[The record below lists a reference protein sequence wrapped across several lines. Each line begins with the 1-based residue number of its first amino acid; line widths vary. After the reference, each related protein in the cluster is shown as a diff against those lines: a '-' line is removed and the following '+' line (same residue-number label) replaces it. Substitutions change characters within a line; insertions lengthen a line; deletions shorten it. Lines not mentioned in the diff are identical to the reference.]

1 MNLRPV
7 DSLPVL
13 RVLAFAALACCAVL
27 ASAHVAMASP
37 QATQRPA
44 ALDPARLPGEL
55 SSLTPEEVNRI
66 ARMSPMA
73 GFPADPTN
81 RLADDER
88 AAELGHLLFF
98 DTRFSPRAVS
108 CATCHDPKKHFT
120 DGLPLARG
128 VGETTRNAPTVVDAG
143 RRRWVGWD
151 GKFDSLWSQAL
162 APIENPV
169 EMGGDRTT
177 FVRVVR
183 DDPALRARYEAIFG
197 AWPAEL
203 EARGASDPLATPA
216 RPASN
221 DTQDS
226 AATRWS
232 ELGPATRMA
241 IDHATVQLLKSLGAY
256 QRTLRSGPAPI
267 DRFVAALRGD
277 PAGDPEA
284 LDASARRGLAI
295 FVARG
300 GCFQCHRGANF
311 TDEEF
316 HSLGL
321 VGANGR
327 VPDDPA
333 RLAAVDFVQS
343 NPFNAAGA
351 FSDAPDSPKGQ
362 MVRSLKRAPEL
373 FGQFRTP
380 PLRGVALTPP
390 FMHDGRLATLA
401 DVVRFY
407 DTLEGA
413 APIGHHGESVLVPL
427 GLGEP
432 GRADLEAFLRALTGE
447 PPDERWARNP
457 ADPQST
463 GEPQQ
468 RGLRKDPAHGR

>member
-1 MNLRPV
+1 MSSSARKL
-7 DSLPVL
+7 LG
-13 RVLAFAALACCAVL
+13 FASVVTALA
-27 ASAHVAMASP
+27 ASP
-37 QATQRPA
+37 AHAQSQRPPA
-44 ALDPARLPGEL
+44 VDPARIPPEL
-55 SSLTPEEVNRI
+55 SSLTAEEVARI
-66 ARMSPMA
+66 ARMSPVA
-73 GFPADPTN
+73 AFPGEPTN
-81 RLADDER
+81 RVADDER
-88 AAELGHLLFF
+88 AAELGQRLFF
-98 DTRFSPRAVS
+98 DTRFSPKAVS
-108 CATCHDPKKHFT
+108 CATCHDPAKHFT
-120 DGLPLARG
+120 DGLALAKG
-128 VGETTRNAPTVVDAG
+128 VGTTTRNAPTVVDSG

-183 DDPALRARYEAIFG
+183 DDAGLRARYEAVFG
-197 AWPAEL
+197 PMPAEIL
-203 EARGASDPLATPA
+203 ARKGSDPLAEPA
-216 RPASN
+216 RPSTGGAADDAVKRWN
-221 DTQDS
+221 TLDE
-226 AATRWS
+226 ATRS
-232 ELGPATRMA
+232 A
-241 IDHATVQLLKSLGAY
+241 IDGATVNLLKSLGAY
-256 QRTLRSGPAPI
+256 QRTLRSGTAPI
-267 DRFVAALRGD
+267 DRFVAGLRGQPD
-277 PAGDPEA
+277 GDLEA
-284 LDASARRGLAI
+284 IDASARRGLAI
-295 FVARG
+295 FVSRG

-316 HSLGL
+316 HALGL

-390 FMHDGRLATLA
+390 YMHDGRLATLA

-427 GLGEP
+427 ELGDQ
-432 GRADLEAFLRALTGE
+432 GRADLEAFLRSLTGAG
-447 PPDERWARNP
+447 PDPRWARKPDDLGKTVEPP
-457 ADPQST
+457 ADSPRRE
-463 GEPQQ
+463 GA
-468 RGLRKDPAHGR
+468 DGR

>member
-1 MNLRPV
+1 MSSR
-7 DSLPVL
+7 
-13 RVLAFAALACCAVL
+13 AFHLLCALGAVAAAVV
-27 ASAHVAMASP
+27 ASTVSA
-37 QATQRPA
+37 QTQRAPA
-44 ALDPARLPGEL
+44 IDQARLPAEL
-55 SSLTPEEVNRI
+55 ASLTPEEVARI
-66 ARMSPMA
+66 ARMSPVA
-73 GFPADPTN
+73 AFPGEPTN
-81 RLADDER
+81 RVADDER
-88 AAELGHLLFF
+88 AAELGQRLFF
-98 DTRFSPRAVS
+98 DTRFSPKAVS
-108 CATCHDPKKHFT
+108 CATCHDPAKHFT
-120 DGLPLARG
+120 DGLPLAKG
-128 VGETTRNAPTVVDAG
+128 VGITTRNAPTVVDSG

-183 DDPALRARYEAIFG
+183 DDTGLRTRYESVFGQIPAAIKAQKG
-197 AWPAEL
+197 
-203 EARGASDPLATPA
+203 SDPLALPA
-216 RPASN
+216 RPASGGAADDAVTRWN
-221 DTQDS
+221 SLDE
-226 AATRWS
+226 ATRD
-232 ELGPATRMA
+232 A
-241 IDHATVQLLKSLGAY
+241 IDQTTVNLLKSLGAY
-256 QRTLRSGPAPI
+256 QRTLRSGTAPI
-267 DRFVAALRGD
+267 DRFIAGLRGQPD
-277 PAGDPEA
+277 GDLEA

-295 FVARG
+295 FVSRG

-316 HSLGL
+316 HALGL

-343 NPFNAAGA
+343 NPFNAAGK

-380 PLRGVALTPP
+380 PLRGVELTPP
-390 FMHDGRLATLA
+390 YMHDGRLATLA

-427 GLGEP
+427 GLGDD
-432 GRADLEAFLRALTGE
+432 GRADLEAFLRSLTGVGVEPRWSANPEDIRKSME
-447 PPDERWARNP
+447 PPASTQRSQEAR
-457 ADPQST
+457 
-463 GEPQQ
+463 
-468 RGLRKDPAHGR
+468 GR